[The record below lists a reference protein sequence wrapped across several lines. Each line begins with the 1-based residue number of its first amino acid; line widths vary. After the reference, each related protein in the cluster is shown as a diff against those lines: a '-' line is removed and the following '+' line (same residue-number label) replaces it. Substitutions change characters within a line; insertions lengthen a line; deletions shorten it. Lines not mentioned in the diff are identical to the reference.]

1 MDLAPHHTGLQK
13 HPPHYV
19 PAAVVALERAAV
31 ARAFVPPIRMRNRD
45 GGADVTLPG
54 ELWPRAA
61 LAAALAGGSGGYV
74 GGFRLLTR
82 KKHASEYLLRWG
94 HRLHLDGRGYRRP
107 FGFQAL
113 LFDIF
118 GEEAALT
125 VSGSYPNERIAG
137 LRPEN
142 ADLHRYNTVDL
153 ARVCRAPNAR
163 HYRATRLVI
172 TTWLQYAV
180 PLWAARYQCSPV
192 AAVTLSMP
200 ETAGEI
206 YRWCGFRKQSDRP
219 VSRRAGGHQPD
230 GSIITQLVADA
241 DVEEQLKTGL
251 WVHRFDRG
259 RSEPVAPPSAER
271 EAAAHPQLALL

>member
-1 MDLAPHHTGLQK
+1 MDLAPDRTAMQERAFRHAGAEVL
-13 HPPHYV
+13 
-19 PAAVVALERAAV
+19 ALERTAA
-31 ARAFVPPIRMRNRD
+31 ARSFIPPIRLHNRD
-45 GGADVTLPG
+45 ADCVVMLPG

-61 LAAALAGGSGGYV
+61 LAGALAGGSGGYV

-113 LFDIF
+113 LFDFF
-118 GEEAALT
+118 GEPAAVA
-125 VSGSYPNERIAG
+125 VSGSYPNRRIAG

-142 ADLHRYNTVDL
+142 ADLNRDNTVDL
-153 ARVCRAPNAR
+153 ARVCRAPCAR

-180 PLWAARYQCSPV
+180 PLWAARYRYSPL

-200 ETAGEI
+200 ETAGDI

-230 GSIITQLVADA
+230 GSIITQLVDG
-241 DVEEQLKTGL
+241 DIEEKLKTGL

-259 RSEPVAPPSAER
+259 RADPVTPPRAER
-271 EAAAHPQLALL
+271 EPAAQPQLALL